1 MPPRKTAAKKKM
13 VVKVARKKVREEKE
27 VSEDDESYHSEAEE
41 PVRSPSP
48 PPSSEDEAT
57 SRNQSTERVS
67 EKKASEKAESSQ
79 KKAFEKEESSQS
91 SQKPKR
97 KRNFGIILTGE
108 QEVEMGEWLRSH
120 PMLYI
125 RTMSSFKDAAKK
137 KTLWKEKAEE
147 LDVESGEML
156 ETWYKSIRTRIS
168 KMMKDKSGSG
178 VIHRTD
184 RDKFIQTNFGF
195 LQGYIVRKE
204 GRTAVQLKMK
214 SAPAP
219 ELSGSEMDVEE
230 VVEER
235 SEEEDEAEAEADVP
249 PLHRKVK
256 KGGRGVVKGRS
267 KRPIDDGSDDE
278 EMTGMLQQLS
288 QQQKTAAQ
296 IQGRIEGL
304 LTRDQ
309 QSSASAWGT
318 WMGTLAQQIDIRLH
332 PTLYRQATE
341 MMISFI
347 EASSKL
353 PPHVPGQ
360 ALEITQQTTQQ
371 LPQQLPQQPPQDGQ
385 QLPQQGPQLP
395 QDGQQSTFQPLVIQD
410 VRYQHRQEAPT
421 QWPQWNT
428 PGPAAGQPEAS
439 RPSSTPNMSLGSFG
453 NISGTIGNISGGTLT
468 DMLLNNPT
476 L

>member
-1 MPPRKTAAKKKM
+1 
-13 VVKVARKKVREEKE
+13 
-27 VSEDDESYHSEAEE
+27 
-41 PVRSPSP
+41 
-48 PPSSEDEAT
+48 
-57 SRNQSTERVS
+57 
-67 EKKASEKAESSQ
+67 
-79 KKAFEKEESSQS
+79 
-91 SQKPKR
+91 
-97 KRNFGIILTGE
+97 
-108 QEVEMGEWLRSH
+108 
-120 PMLYI
+120 
-125 RTMSSFKDAAKK
+125 
-137 KTLWKEKAEE
+137 
-147 LDVESGEML
+147 
-156 ETWYKSIRTRIS
+156 
-168 KMMKDKSGSG
+168 
-178 VIHRTD
+178 
-184 RDKFIQTNFGF
+184 
-195 LQGYIVRKE
+195 
-204 GRTAVQLKMK
+204 MK

-235 SEEEDEAEAEADVP
+235 SEEEDEEDEEYEAEAECDVP
-249 PLHRKVK
+249 PLPRKLK
-256 KGGRGVVKGRS
+256 KGGRGLVKGRSRS

-288 QQQKTAAQ
+288 QQQKTATQ

-341 MMISFI
+341 MMISLI

-353 PPHVPGQ
+353 PPHVPG
-360 ALEITQQTTQQ
+360 QQTTQQ

-385 QLPQQGPQLP
+385 QLPQQGPELS

-410 VRYQHRQEAPT
+410 VRYQQRQVAPT
-421 QWPQWNT
+421 QWPQWDT
-428 PGPAAGQPEAS
+428 PAPAAGQPEAS

-468 DMLLNNPT
+468 DMLLNNST

>member
-13 VVKVARKKVREEKE
+13 VVKVKVARKKVLEEKE
-27 VSEDDESYHSEAEE
+27 LSEDDESYHSEAEVE
-41 PVRSPSP
+41 ASVRSPSP
-48 PPSSEDEAT
+48 PPGSEDEAT
-57 SRNQSTERVS
+57 SRNQTTDRVS
-67 EKKASEKAESSQ
+67 E
-79 KKAFEKEESSQS
+79 KAFEKEESSQS
-91 SQKPKR
+91 SQKTRR
-97 KRNFGIILTGE
+97 KRNFGLILTGQ
-108 QEVEMGEWLRSH
+108 QETEIGEWLRSH

-125 RTMSSFKDAAKK
+125 RTMSTFKDAEK
-137 KTLWKEKAEE
+137 KTLWKEKADE
-147 LDVESGEML
+147 LEVESGEML

-235 SEEEDEAEAEADVP
+235 SEEEDEEDEEYEAEAECDVP
-249 PLHRKVK
+249 PLPRKLK
-256 KGGRGVVKGRS
+256 KGGRGLVKGRSRS

-288 QQQKTAAQ
+288 QQQKTATQ

-341 MMISFI
+341 MMISLI

-353 PPHVPGQ
+353 PPHVPG
-360 ALEITQQTTQQ
+360 QQTTQQ

-385 QLPQQGPQLP
+385 QLPQQGPELS

-410 VRYQHRQEAPT
+410 VRYQQRQVAPT
-421 QWPQWNT
+421 QWPQWDT
-428 PGPAAGQPEAS
+428 PAPAAGQPEAS

-468 DMLLNNPT
+468 DMLLNNST